1 DIPELLRHSG
11 LHFTVSLAKGR
22 GRYLCLSKLDKLL
35 TEVEGSRDPN
45 QALYEDE
52 MPQVTEQ
59 SVKIYES
66 MVQALASNDW
76 DGDRDAWKDGIED
89 EDWQR
94 ITTDH
99 RQCTGRRCA
108 NVSAC
113 SFLKARDNLGNTDCI
128 VTNHDLVLA
137 DLALGGGAILPA
149 PEDSI
154 YIFDEGHHLPDK
166 ALNHFAHHSR
176 LISTT
181 KWLDQSHKQL
191 SNLMGVISGAG
202 NVDRFA
208 EQLPAATLDAK
219 QELDKVIPAIQHLA
233 DTIDPTD
240 HTPRYRFENGVIPE
254 DIQEQSL
261 HVKRAFDR
269 LSELLNKIVNELNEA
284 MEDAHCSVPK
294 VDLENAFPVF
304 GIWQSRAE
312 ANRDLW
318 ACYAVPD
325 GEGHV
330 PKARWFTLVE
340 QSGNLDF
347 EICSSPIL
355 ASHTLQYSLWNQC
368 CGAVVTSAT
377 LTALGNFGRFQ
388 MRSGTPSDS
397 HYQVVPSP
405 FDFAAAGTLQV
416 PAQATDASNA
426 QAHTQMV
433 IDSLPEL
440 LDPEKGSLVLFSSK
454 RQMWDVQESL
464 PGKWQDLIL
473 MQGDRSKQALI
484 DDHKARIDDG
494 QGSVIFGLASFAEGV
509 DLPGDY
515 CSHVVIAKIPFA
527 VPDDPV
533 EASLAEWI
541 ETRGGNPFM
550 EITVPDAAIRLVQ
563 ACGRLLRTE
572 SDSGTISLLDRRVVT
587 RRYGKAILNSLPPF
601 TQKIS

>member
-1 DIPELLRHSG
+1 GIARYRTL
-11 LHFTVSLAKGR
+11 GR
-22 GRYLCLSKLDKLL
+22 RF
-35 TEVEGSRDPN
+35 RDP
-45 QALYEDE
+45 
-52 MPQVTEQ
+52 
-59 SVKIYES
+59 
-66 MVQALASNDW
+66 
-76 DGDRDAWKDGIED
+76 
-89 EDWQR
+89 
-94 ITTDH
+94 
-99 RQCTGRRCA
+99 
-108 NVSAC
+108 
-113 SFLKARDNLGNTDCI
+113 
-128 VTNHDLVLA
+128 
-137 DLALGGGAILPA
+137 
-149 PEDSI
+149 
-154 YIFDEGHHLPDK
+154 
-166 ALNHFAHHSR
+166 
-176 LISTT
+176 
-181 KWLDQSHKQL
+181 
-191 SNLMGVISGAG
+191 
-202 NVDRFA
+202 
-208 EQLPAATLDAK
+208 
-219 QELDKVIPAIQHLA
+219 
-233 DTIDPTD
+233 
-240 HTPRYRFENGVIPE
+240 
-254 DIQEQSL
+254 
-261 HVKRAFDR
+261 
-269 LSELLNKIVNELNEA
+269 
-284 MEDAHCSVPK
+284 
-294 VDLENAFPVF
+294 
-304 GIWQSRAE
+304 
-312 ANRDLW
+312 LW

-405 FDFAAAGTLQV
+405 FDFTAAGTLQV
-416 PAQATDASNA
+416 PSQATDASNA

-440 LDPEKGSLVLFSSK
+440 LDRDKGSLVLFSSK

-464 PGKWQDLIL
+464 PGEWQDLIL

-484 DDHKARIDDG
+484 DEHKARIDDG

-541 ETRGGNPFM
+541 ENRGGNPFM

-572 SDSGTISLLDRRVVT
+572 TDSGTISLLDRRVVT